1 MQRKSV
7 IPKNRTLAITGAT
20 AGIGRSTA
28 LEFAQQGYN
37 VGLIARGQDGLEETR
52 KEVEAFGV
60 KALGI
65 AADVAKADEVAAAA
79 ERIAQELGPIDVW
92 INSAMVTVFAPVDKI
107 TPEEY
112 KDVTDITYLGYVHGT
127 LTALKHMKP
136 RNRGCIVQVGS
147 ALAYRSIPLQS
158 AYCGAKAAIRGF
170 TDSLRSELIH
180 DKSNI
185 KVTMVQ
191 LPAHNTPQFDWAR
204 NKLGKIAQPLA
215 PIYQPEVAAR
225 AIYRAAHQAPR
236 ELWVGRNTLLSIIGT
251 GFIPSLLDRLL
262 ATKAYSGQK
271 GDKTLDSREE
281 DGNLEHPVPELHQ
294 EHGRFGSR
302 AKDSAISVS
311 QETVECAWILAGTG
325 VVAAVAG
332 MVLKKTCRS
341 VCARGR

>member
-1 MQRKSV
+1 MQ
-7 IPKNRTLAITGAT
+7 KNRTVVITGAT

-28 LEFAQQGYN
+28 LEFAEQGYN
-37 VGLIARGQDGLEETR
+37 VGLIARDQEALDKAR
-52 KEVEAFGV
+52 REVEALGA
-60 KALGI
+60 KALGVST
-65 AADVAKADEVAAAA
+65 DVANAEEVTAAAA
-79 ERIAQELGPIDVW
+79 RIAEELGPIDIW
-92 INSAMVTVFAPVDKI
+92 INSAMVTVFSPVDKM
-107 TPEEY
+107 TAEEY

-136 RNRGCIVQVGS
+136 RNKGCIVQVGS

-180 DKSNI
+180 DNSNI

-204 NKLGKIAQPLA
+204 NKLDKIAQPLA

-225 AIYRAAHQAPR
+225 AIYRAAHDAPR

-262 ATKAYSGQK
+262 ASKAYAGQK
-271 GDKTLDSREE
+271 GDEKIDRSEAE
-281 DGNLEHPVPELHQ
+281 GNLEHPVPGLHE
-294 EHGRFGSR
+294 EHGRFEVQ
-302 AKDSAISVS
+302 AKNSAISVS
-311 QETVECAWILAGTG
+311 QDTVERTWIVAGIG
-325 VVAAVAG
+325 AVATIAG
-332 MVLKKTCRS
+332 LVLSKKACAYKRS
-341 VCARGR
+341 KWRNN

>member
-1 MQRKSV
+1 MQ
-7 IPKNRTLAITGAT
+7 KNRTLVITGAT

-37 VGLIARGQDGLEETR
+37 VGLIARDQDGLDKTR
-52 KEVEAFGV
+52 RELEALGV
-60 KALGI
+60 KALGVST
-65 AADVAKADEVAAAA
+65 DVAKADEVFAAAD
-79 ERIAQELGPIDVW
+79 RVAQELGPIDIW
-92 INSAMVTVFAPVDKI
+92 INSAMVTVFSPVDQM
-107 TPEEY
+107 TAEEY

-127 LTALKHMKP
+127 LAALRHMKP
-136 RNRGCIVQVGS
+136 RNQGCIVQVGS

-204 NKLGKIAQPLA
+204 NKLGKIARPLA

-225 AIYRAAHQAPR
+225 AIYRAAHDAPR

-251 GFIPSLLDRLL
+251 GFIPSLLDRML
-262 ATKAYSGQK
+262 AGKAYSGQK
-271 GDKTLDSREE
+271 GDEPLDSWEE
-281 DGNLEHPVPELHQ
+281 DGNLEHPVSGLHE
-294 EHGRFGSR
+294 EHGRFEAQ

-311 QETVECAWILAGTG
+311 QDTVERTWILAGLG
-325 VVAAVAG
+325 VVATVAG
-332 MVLKKTCRS
+332 LVLGNKFGHPFHHRHE
-341 VCARGR
+341 R

>member
-1 MQRKSV
+1 MQ
-7 IPKNRTLAITGAT
+7 KNRTVVITGAT

-37 VGLIARGQDGLEETR
+37 VGLIARDQDGLEKAR
-52 KEVEAFGV
+52 REVEALGV
-60 KALGI
+60 KALGVS
-65 AADVAKADEVAAAA
+65 ADVAKADEVAVAAD
-79 ERIAQELGPIDVW
+79 RIAEELGPIDIWV
-92 INSAMVTVFAPVDKI
+92 NSAMVTVFSPVEKI

-112 KDVTDITYLGYVHGT
+112 KDVTEITYLGYVHGT

-136 RNRGCIVQVGS
+136 RDQGCIVQVGS

-204 NKLGKIAQPLA
+204 NKLGKIARPIA

-225 AIYRAAHQAPR
+225 AIYRAAHDAPR

-251 GFIPSLLDRLL
+251 GFIPSLLDRML
-262 ATKAYSGQK
+262 ASKAYAGQK
-271 GDKTLDSREE
+271 GDEPVDRSEE
-281 DGNLEHPVPELHQ
+281 DGNLEHPVPGLHE
-294 EHGRFGSR
+294 EHGRFESQ
-302 AKDSAISVS
+302 AKNSAISVS
-311 QETVECAWILAGTG
+311 QETVEHTWLLAGISVIG
-325 VVAAVAG
+325 AVAG
-332 MVLKKTCRS
+332 LVLANKFGNPFHSHER
-341 VCARGR
+341 